1 MSYKPFK
8 TLGKGRFN
16 TLSGSGTLEVAG
28 STTFASTL
36 DVSGALTL
44 SGPDSGSAA
53 GMGSFLGISST
64 DVGVLTKSGPKFKKP
79 INCMFTS
86 SVADEITL
94 MPQGIDSR
102 AIVPL
107 LSSSTLINID
117 VTSNLSMD
125 FDAAGA
131 GGLDTGTVDK
141 TAEGYYVYVI
151 AQEKGASPTLMGS
164 LSHNDPTMPAGYV
177 CKSQALLFI
186 YYSSNVIREFRNQ
199 TDGWTLITGNLAAA
213 TNLTATSEATVDF
226 QEMLPFSGSAKLQF
240 MPRNTGTAG
249 TGRSVYVALMEGP
262 ASPARGGTGN
272 SWHWFSGQYG
282 RETDGGTISIWN
294 IPVTIPVPGS
304 GSSGTITYD
313 WTSSV
318 TTGMNIYVLGWKT
331 EAYS

>member
-117 VTSNLSMD
+117 LTSELATD
-125 FDAAGA
+125 FDAGGA
-131 GGLDTGTVDK
+131 GGLDVGVVDK

-272 SWHWFSGQYG
+272 SWLFSSGKYG
-282 RETDGGTISIWN
+282 READGGTISIWN

-313 WTSSV
+313 WNSSV

>member
-16 TLSGSGTLEVAG
+16 TLSGSGTLEVVGNTTLGG
-28 STTFASTL
+28 SL
-36 DVSGALTL
+36 NVSGAVTL
-44 SGPDSGSAA
+44 SGPASGSAA
-53 GMGSFLGISST
+53 GPESFLGISST

-313 WTSSV
+313 WNSSV